1 MIDDISTNLELDIR
15 PCGYTLMTYET
26 PVPAPMY
33 TSVKELIA
41 IVRHY
46 MDEFFGRST
55 TPRQIDVYVNHI
67 YVNHFVCIKFRD
79 EEMYTMFKLG
89 HG

>member
-15 PCGYTLMTYET
+15 PCKYNLMTYET
-26 PVPAPMY
+26 VVPVFLDGDQGIKG
-33 TSVKELIA
+33 VIA

-46 MDEFFGRST
+46 MDEFFGSST
-55 TPRQIDVYVNHI
+55 TPRQIDI
-67 YVNHFVCIKFRD
+67 YVNHCVRIKFRD